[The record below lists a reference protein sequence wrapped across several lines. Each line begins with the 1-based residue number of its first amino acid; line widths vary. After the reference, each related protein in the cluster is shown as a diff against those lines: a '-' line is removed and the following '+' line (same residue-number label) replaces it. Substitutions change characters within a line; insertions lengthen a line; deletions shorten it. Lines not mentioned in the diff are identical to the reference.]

1 MINFSNIKGEEM
13 IKSIMPVQV
22 FGGWDV
28 RQRNQDGTEL
38 FLNACYTLAQ
48 AQVAA
53 DSLRRH
59 LANGGETYAQS
70 RGEA

>member
-1 MINFSNIKGEEM
+1 MGAGIGGKEM

-22 FGGWDV
+22 SGGWDV
-28 RQRNQDGTEL
+28 RQRNADGSEL
-38 FLNACYTLAQ
+38 FLNATYTLAQ

-59 LANGGETYAQS
+59 LANDGETYAQS